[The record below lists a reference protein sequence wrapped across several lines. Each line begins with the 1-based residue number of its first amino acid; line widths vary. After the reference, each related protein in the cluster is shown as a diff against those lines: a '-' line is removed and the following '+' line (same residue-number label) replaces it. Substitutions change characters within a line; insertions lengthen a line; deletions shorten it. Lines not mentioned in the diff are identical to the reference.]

1 MIASFIR
8 SFKSEKGQASDI
20 PDELI
25 RKIKEDLPSNFTI
38 YHDPE
43 TNKLVIGPKPNHTM
57 TLKIEYDFD
66 SDEK

>member
-57 TLKIEYDFD
+57 T
-66 SDEK
+66 